1 MDRDRQEQT
10 HQDAEIETVGEGR
23 LKETGDAER
32 QRQICERQRDR
43 ISWAETMG
51 ETEPPGVSGGVRSS
65 GPRGCRCQ
73 PAPWPSTPG
82 DWPVCPPHRC
92 FPAGVWGRFAVGWAW
107 GMRGCREQVSVGA
120 SVHAGVWMGRW
131 PGVGAAKVWLDTR
144 ACPCQPTRT
153 QMRTKAST
161 LSTGLAHTCKVVGMG
176 WPHLHPHMLIY
187 RHTRAPPGATLSP
200 GP

>member
-1 MDRDRQEQT
+1 MVCRGCGAVRTRGAGRRDTEGDGEMDRDRQEQT

-23 LKETGDAER
+23 LRETGDAER

-51 ETEPPGVSGGVRSS
+51 ETEPPGVSGGVRSF

-131 PGVGAAKVWLDTR
+131 PGSG
-144 ACPCQPTRT
+144 
-153 QMRTKAST
+153 
-161 LSTGLAHTCKVVGMG
+161 GCKGVVGHAGMSMPADEDTDEDQG
-176 WPHLHPHMLIY
+176 QHSVHSVWPTHA
-187 RHTRAPPGATLSP
+187 RW
-200 GP
+200 